1 MHVSCLR
8 IKVRNLLQ
16 VICMSYRSL
25 IFELPYKSAYDK
37 KIPHSFLQMTI
48 ILTWFR
54 RFQTITRDV
63 YHDKHVIPDY
73 CL

>member
-16 VICMSYRSL
+16 VICMSCRSL

-37 KIPHSFLQMTI
+37 KISTFFPTNDHYGLGSEDFKQYNPWCI
-48 ILTWFR
+48 S
-54 RFQTITRDV
+54 
-63 YHDKHVIPDY
+63 
-73 CL
+73 

>member
-37 KIPHSFLQMTI
+37 TIPFFPTNDHYWLGSEDFKQ
-48 ILTWFR
+48 
-54 RFQTITRDV
+54 
-63 YHDKHVIPDY
+63 
-73 CL
+73 

>member
-25 IFELPYKSAYDK
+25 IFELPYESAYDK
-37 KIPHSFLQMTI
+37 KKFFPTNNHYGLGSEDFKQ
-48 ILTWFR
+48 
-54 RFQTITRDV
+54 
-63 YHDKHVIPDY
+63 
-73 CL
+73 

>member
-37 KIPHSFLQMTI
+37 KNPHSFLQMTI
-48 ILTWFR
+48 TDLVQKISNNN
-54 RFQTITRDV
+54 
-63 YHDKHVIPDY
+63 P
-73 CL
+73 